1 MTDKFKKQREQT
13 IAKLI
18 AKTEAELARAGRQ
31 PAGSRTW
38 TSSHGYKFLVQWSN
52 LVLLRIL
59 IRKFTN
65 TLPKSEYRAKAQV
78 DDAAR
83 SSVANVEEGYKRST
97 TAEYIRFIGFSQ
109 GSLEEVKGDI
119 ERFLQDGFLKSVPG
133 SKLSD
138 LGIDLKVW
146 NEWARDPINSSKILY
161 FPLKESR
168 GGCRRLEELPASS
181 LTYEIFIELIN
192 KTDYLLRKLVV
203 SLEAKHDRKK
213 LEIMGI
219 R

>member
-1 MTDKFKKQREQT
+1 MKTDEFKKQRQQV
-13 IAKLI
+13 ISKLI
-18 AKTEAELARAGRQ
+18 VKTEAEFRQ
-31 PAGSRTW
+31 ASREPAGSRSW

-119 ERFLQDGFLKSVPG
+119 ERFLQDMLRVNAK
-133 SKLSD
+133 
-138 LGIDLKVW
+138 
-146 NEWARDPINSSKILY
+146 KIH
-161 FPLKESR
+161 EEAH
-168 GGCRRLEELPASS
+168 RLEHAFSDES
-181 LTYEIFIELIN
+181 IN
-192 KTDYLLRKLVV
+192 RLRKVLGNP
-203 SLEAKHDRKK
+203 KYDPHGKP
-213 LEIMGI
+213 IP
-219 R
+219 